1 MTAARSA
8 LDVFRAGPVAAAAAL
23 WRSRGQLHVT
33 LVAKATFAMVPGGE
47 VRRIEPLEVIRSEVY
62 TRGNPMKPLLAASEL
77 APWLPRA
84 EVVLTGHAWAT
95 GGAPVRRMAVRL
107 AILRAGAALV
117 DKRLEV
123 VGDRTGGAAPAGAQ
137 PEPFVK
143 MPIEYQR
150 AFGGPGEPENPLGV
164 GAVIDERA
172 GGGALPNL
180 LPLGGGRA
188 PVGLG
193 PIPPIVP
200 SRTRLLRGLA
210 RAELEG
216 IASIPDDFDWSYF
229 QSAPADQRFDR
240 VLGGEEIVLEGLS
253 QRHPTLATRLPA
265 LRALATILLPNGAAR
280 WLPLAGDTL
289 IVQPDAERCAIVFRG
304 SFQVASEEVL
314 SALRVAVGVEVGD
327 EPVPWPDL
335 SEAPAGAASAT
346 DAAAGESAKRTDWS
360 STVRLGEGD
369 VVDAPV
375 SVAAARERPRDGAHP
390 LEGTFPLDDTLPPAG
405 SERRPREARTVPLPP
420 PVRVRGPGQDDAV
433 SAPFPIAPAGAHGE
447 RESGERPSAP
457 WAAGRATAIPA
468 IASPLEGT
476 VDLTEPEA
484 TPAPAPA
491 GPAQDTAPAPAPVEI
506 AAPAPAQAAAP
517 APAQAAAPAPMH
529 AAAPAPAP
537 AQTAAP
543 ASTHAAAPAPAP
555 THAAAPAPVA
565 TPAPPRAP
573 EPLPAPERDPQVERS
588 PEPRAP
594 TPSPS
599 ASKRERPNLLGSL
612 YKRFRKD

>member
-1 MTAARSA
+1 MITARSA
-8 LDVFRAGPVAAAAAL
+8 LDVFCAGPVAAGATL

-33 LVAKATFAMVPGGE
+33 LVAKATFAVVPGGE
-47 VRRIEPLEVIRSEVY
+47 VQRIEPLELVRSEVY
-62 TRGNPMKPLLAASEL
+62 TRGNPMKPLIAGSEL

-84 EVVLTGHAWAT
+84 EVVLTGHAWAP
-95 GGAPVRRMAVRL
+95 GGAPVRRMPVRL
-107 AILRAGAALV
+107 AVLRAGAALV

-123 VGDRTGGAAPAGAQ
+123 VGDRTGGAAAASAQ

-164 GAVIDERA
+164 GAGVDERA
-172 GGGALPNL
+172 GGGAQPNL
-180 LPLGGGRA
+180 LPPGGGRA
-188 PVGLG
+188 PIGLG

-240 VLGGEEIVLEGLS
+240 VLGGEELVLEGLS
-253 QRHPTLATRLPA
+253 PRHPTLATRLPA

-289 IVQPDAERCAIVFRG
+289 IVQPDAERCAVVFRG

-327 EPVPWPDL
+327 APVPWPDL
-335 SEAPAGAASAT
+335 SEVTAGAASAT
-346 DAAAGESAKRTDWS
+346 VGESAKRADWS

-375 SVAAARERPRDGAHP
+375 SVAAAREPPREGAHQRDSSDSTHQRDSAHP

-405 SERRPREARTVPLPP
+405 GGAGPREARTVPLP
-420 PVRVRGPGQDDAV
+420 PVRVRGPGQDDAM
-433 SAPFPIAPAGAHGE
+433 SAPFPIAPAGTRGE
-447 RESGERPSAP
+447 REGGERPSAP
-457 WAAGRATAIPA
+457 WAAGGTAAVPA

-476 VDLTEPEA
+476 VDLSEPEA
-484 TPAPAPA
+484 TPA
-491 GPAQDTAPAPAPVEI
+491 TAP
-506 AAPAPAQAAAP
+506 AAPAPTHAAAPASALTQAAAPASAPAQAAAPASAQAAAP
-517 APAQAAAPAPMH
+517 APAQAAAPASAP
-529 AAAPAPAP
+529 APVAAPAPAR
-537 AQTAAP
+537 
-543 ASTHAAAPAPAP
+543 AS
-555 THAAAPAPVA
+555 
-565 TPAPPRAP
+565 

-594 TPSPS
+594 TAAPS
-599 ASKRERPNLLGSL
+599 APKREQPNLLGSL

>member
-1 MTAARSA
+1 MTTARSA
-8 LDVFRAGPVAAAAAL
+8 LDVFRAGPVASGATL

-33 LVAKATFAMVPGGE
+33 LVAKATFALVPGGE
-47 VRRIEPLEVIRSEVY
+47 ARRSEPLELVRSEVY
-62 TRGNPMKPLLAASEL
+62 TRGNPMKPLLAASDL
-77 APWLPRA
+77 APWLARA
-84 EVVLTGHAWAT
+84 EVVLTGHAWAP

-107 AILRAGAALV
+107 AILRGDAALV

-123 VGDRTGGAAPAGAQ
+123 VGDRAGGAAAGAQ

-150 AFGGPGEPENPLGV
+150 TYGGPGEPENPLGV
-164 GAVIDERA
+164 GAGAGERA
-172 GGGALPNL
+172 GGGGALPNL
-180 LPLGGGRA
+180 LPPGGGRA
-188 PVGLG
+188 PIGLG

-253 QRHPTLATRLPA
+253 QHHPALATRLPA

-280 WLPLAGDTL
+280 WLPLVGDTL
-289 IVQPDAERCAIVFRG
+289 IVQPDAERCAVVFRG

-314 SALRVAVGVEVGD
+314 PALRAAVGVEVGD

-335 SEAPAGAASAT
+335 SEAPAGAPSAMG
-346 DAAAGESAKRTDWS
+346 AAAGESAKRTDWS

-375 SVAAARERPRDGAHP
+375 SVAGVASGRGPAREGAHP

-405 SERRPREARTVPLPP
+405 SERRPREARAVPLP
-420 PVRVRGPGQDDAV
+420 PVRVRGAGQDDAV

-447 RESGERPSAP
+447 REGGERPNAP

-476 VDLTEPEA
+476 VDLSEPEA
-484 TPAPAPA
+484 TPAPA
-491 GPAQDTAPAPAPVEI
+491 QTAPAPAQDAEPAPARV
-506 AAPAPAQAAAP
+506 AAPALAQAADSAPPQAATPAPAQAAD
-517 APAQAAAPAPMH
+517 
-529 AAAPAPAP
+529 PAPAP
-537 AQTAAP
+537 IAT
-543 ASTHAAAPAPAP
+543 PAPAP
-555 THAAAPAPVA
+555 IAAPA
-565 TPAPPRAP
+565 RASEP
-573 EPLPAPERDPQVERS
+573 LPLPAPERAPQVERS

-594 TPSPS
+594 PS

>member
-1 MTAARSA
+1 MTTARPA
-8 LDVFRAGPVAAAAAL
+8 LDVLRAGPVAAGATL

-47 VRRIEPLEVIRSEVY
+47 ARRIEPLEIVRSEVY

-77 APWLPRA
+77 APWLGRA
-84 EVVLTGHAWAT
+84 EVVLTGHAWAP

-107 AILRAGAALV
+107 ALLRAGAALV
-117 DKRLEV
+117 DKSLEV
-123 VGDRTGGAAPAGAQ
+123 VGDRAGGAAAGAL

-150 AFGGPGEPENPLGV
+150 AYGGPGEPENPLGV
-164 GAVIDERA
+164 GAGADERA
-172 GGGALPNL
+172 GGSALPNL

-253 QRHPTLATRLPA
+253 QHHPTLATRLPA

-280 WLPLAGDTL
+280 WLPLVGDTL
-289 IVQPDAERCAIVFRG
+289 IVQPDAERCAVVFRG

-314 SALRVAVGVEVGD
+314 PALRAAVGVEVGD

-335 SEAPAGAASAT
+335 SEAPAGAPSAAG
-346 DAAAGESAKRTDWS
+346 AAAGESAKRTDWS
-360 STVRLGEGD
+360 STVRLGEDD

-375 SVAAARERPRDGAHP
+375 SVAGGAARREPVRDGAHP

-420 PVRVRGPGQDDAV
+420 VRVRGPGQDDAV
-433 SAPFPIAPAGAHGE
+433 SAPFPIAPAGARGE
-447 RESGERPSAP
+447 REGGERPSAP
-457 WAAGRATAIPA
+457 WAAGGAAAVPA

-476 VDLTEPEA
+476 IELSEPEA
-484 TPAPAPA
+484 
-491 GPAQDTAPAPAPVEI
+491 
-506 AAPAPAQAAAP
+506 
-517 APAQAAAPAPMH
+517 
-529 AAAPAPAP
+529 APAP
-537 AQTAAP
+537 AQTAPSLAQDIAP
-543 ASTHAAAPAPAP
+543 APTPMEIATPAPAPTQAAAPAPAP
-555 THAAAPAPVA
+555 TQAAAPAPAPTQAAAPAPAPTQAAAPAPVA
-565 TPAPPRAP
+565 APARAA
-573 EPLPAPERDPQVERS
+573 EPLPAPARDPEVERS

-594 TPSPS
+594 APAPSEP
-599 ASKRERPNLLGSL
+599 KRERPNLLGSL

>member
-1 MTAARSA
+1 MTTARLA
-8 LDVFRAGPVAAAAAL
+8 LDVLRAGPVAAGATL

-33 LVAKATFAMVPGGE
+33 LVAKATFALVPGGE
-47 VRRIEPLEVIRSEVY
+47 ARRIEPLELVRSEVY
-62 TRGNPMKPLLAASEL
+62 TRGNPMKPLLAASDL
-77 APWLPRA
+77 APWLARA
-84 EVVLTGHAWAT
+84 EVVLTGHAWAP
-95 GGAPVRRMAVRL
+95 GGAPVRGMAVRL

-123 VGDRTGGAAPAGAQ
+123 VGDRAGGAAAAL

-150 AFGGPGEPENPLGV
+150 AYGGPGEPENPLGV
-164 GAVIDERA
+164 GAGADERVG

-180 LPLGGGRA
+180 LPPGGGRA

-200 SRTRLLRGLA
+200 SRARLLRGLA

-253 QRHPTLATRLPA
+253 RHHLALATRLPA

-280 WLPLAGDTL
+280 WLPLVGDTL
-289 IVQPDAERCAIVFRG
+289 IVQPDAERCAVVFRG

-314 SALRVAVGVEVGD
+314 SALRAAVGVEVGD

-335 SEAPAGAASAT
+335 SEAPVGAAG
-346 DAAAGESAKRTDWS
+346 AAAGESAKRTDWS

-375 SVAAARERPRDGAHP
+375 SVAGVAAGREPAREGAHP
-390 LEGTFPLDDTLPPAG
+390 LEGTFPLDDTLPPTG
-405 SERRPREARTVPLPP
+405 SERRPREARTVPLP

-433 SAPFPIAPAGAHGE
+433 SAPFPIAPAGARGE
-447 RESGERPSAP
+447 REGGERPSAP
-457 WAAGRATAIPA
+457 WAAGGAAAVPA

-476 VDLTEPEA
+476 VDLSEPEA
-484 TPAPAPA
+484 
-491 GPAQDTAPAPAPVEI
+491 
-506 AAPAPAQAAAP
+506 
-517 APAQAAAPAPMH
+517 
-529 AAAPAPAP
+529 APAP
-537 AQTAAP
+537 AQTAPSPAQDVAPGPTPVQIATPAP
-543 ASTHAAAPAPAP
+543 APTQAAAPAPAP
-555 THAAAPAPVA
+555 TQAAAPAPVA
-565 TPAPPRAP
+565 TPAPARAS

-594 TPSPS
+594 TPAPS
-599 ASKRERPNLLGSL
+599 APKQERPNLLGSL

>member
-1 MTAARSA
+1 MTTARLA
-8 LDVFRAGPVAAAAAL
+8 LDVLRAGPVAAGATL

-33 LVAKATFAMVPGGE
+33 LVAKATFALVPGGE
-47 VRRIEPLEVIRSEVY
+47 ARRIEPLELVRSEVY
-62 TRGNPMKPLLAASEL
+62 TRGNPMKPLLAASDL
-77 APWLPRA
+77 APWLARA
-84 EVVLTGHAWAT
+84 EVVLTGHAWAP
-95 GGAPVRRMAVRL
+95 GGAPVRGMAVRL

-123 VGDRTGGAAPAGAQ
+123 VGDRAGGAAAAGAL

-150 AFGGPGEPENPLGV
+150 AYGGPGEPENPLGV
-164 GAVIDERA
+164 GAGADERVG

-180 LPLGGGRA
+180 LPPGGGRA

-200 SRTRLLRGLA
+200 SRARLLRGLA

-253 QRHPTLATRLPA
+253 RHHPALATRLPA

-280 WLPLAGDTL
+280 WLPLVGDTL
-289 IVQPDAERCAIVFRG
+289 IVQPDAERCAVVFRG

-314 SALRVAVGVEVGD
+314 PALRAAVGVEVGD

-335 SEAPAGAASAT
+335 SEAPAGAAGAAG
-346 DAAAGESAKRTDWS
+346 AAAGESAKRTDWS

-375 SVAAARERPRDGAHP
+375 SVAGVATGREPAREGAHP

-405 SERRPREARTVPLPP
+405 SQRRPREARTVPLP

-433 SAPFPIAPAGAHGE
+433 SAPFPIAPAGARGE
-447 RESGERPSAP
+447 REGGERPSAP
-457 WAAGRATAIPA
+457 WATGSAAAIPA

-476 VDLTEPEA
+476 VDLSEPEA
-484 TPAPAPA
+484 
-491 GPAQDTAPAPAPVEI
+491 
-506 AAPAPAQAAAP
+506 
-517 APAQAAAPAPMH
+517 
-529 AAAPAPAP
+529 APAP
-537 AQTAAP
+537 AQTAPSPAQDVAP
-543 ASTHAAAPAPAP
+543 APTPVQIATPAPAP
-555 THAAAPAPVA
+555 TQAAAPASAPTQAAAPAPVA
-565 TPAPPRAP
+565 TPTPARAS

-594 TPSPS
+594 TPAPS
-599 ASKRERPNLLGSL
+599 ASKQERPNLLGSL

>member
-1 MTAARSA
+1 MTTARPA
-8 LDVFRAGPVAAAAAL
+8 LDVLRAGPVAAGATL

-47 VRRIEPLEVIRSEVY
+47 ARRIEPLEIVRSEVY

-77 APWLPRA
+77 APWLGRA
-84 EVVLTGHAWAT
+84 EVVLTGHAWAP
-95 GGAPVRRMAVRL
+95 GGAPLRRMAVRL
-107 AILRAGAALV
+107 ALLRAGAALV
-117 DKRLEV
+117 DKSLEV
-123 VGDRTGGAAPAGAQ
+123 VGDRAGGAAAVAL

-150 AFGGPGEPENPLGV
+150 AYGGPGEPENPLGV
-164 GAVIDERA
+164 GAGE

-180 LPLGGGRA
+180 LPPGGGRA
-188 PVGLG
+188 PAGLG

-253 QRHPTLATRLPA
+253 QHHPTLATRLPA

-280 WLPLAGDTL
+280 WLPLVGDTL
-289 IVQPDAERCAIVFRG
+289 IVQPDAERCAVVFRG

-314 SALRVAVGVEVGD
+314 PALRAAVGVEVGD

-335 SEAPAGAASAT
+335 SEAPAGAPSAAG
-346 DAAAGESAKRTDWS
+346 AAAGESAKRTDWS
-360 STVRLGEGD
+360 STVRLGEDD

-375 SVAAARERPRDGAHP
+375 SVAGGAVRREPVRDGAHP

-405 SERRPREARTVPLPP
+405 GGARPREARTVPLP

-433 SAPFPIAPAGAHGE
+433 SAPFPIAPAGARGE
-447 RESGERPSAP
+447 REGGERPSAP
-457 WAAGRATAIPA
+457 WAAGGAAAVPA

-476 VDLTEPEA
+476 IELSEPEAAPAQTAPSPAQDVTPAPTPVEIA
-484 TPAPAPA
+484 TPAPAP
-491 GPAQDTAPAPAPVEI
+491 TL
-506 AAPAPAQAAAP
+506 AAASAS
-517 APAQAAAPAPMH
+517 APTQ
-529 AAAPAPAP
+529 
-537 AQTAAP
+537 
-543 ASTHAAAPAPAP
+543 AAAPAPAP
-555 THAAAPAPVA
+555 TQAAAPAPVA
-565 TPAPPRAP
+565 TPAPARAS
-573 EPLPAPERDPQVERS
+573 EPLPAPARDPEVERS

-594 TPSPS
+594 APAPS
-599 ASKRERPNLLGSL
+599 APKREQPTLLGSL